1 MNDRLLKITFFVL
14 SFLILATLAL
24 ISRDAGISGDED
36 LHLKQSEMVYNYF
49 ATGGEDKSAINTP
62 ETHLKYYGQS
72 LDNFTTILAHW
83 FHIDDIYGF
92 RHVVC
97 SITGWLTILLTAL
110 FAVYLAGYGAGI
122 FVLLLFIVSPFFIG
136 HSLNNLK
143 DIPFAL
149 AYIASIYFIIKFF
162 STIDKPNWKIAF
174 CLVVSLAFAL
184 SIRAGGLLVFFYLWF
199 FFILFNGIEYFKNKK
214 LDSKY
219 IRSQLFWVIG
229 ISVTAYLS
237 ALILWPYALQ
247 NPIVN
252 PWKSYQVMADFPTTL
267 RQIFEGQSYWSDL
280 LPWYYLP
287 KYISITIPIIVLVGV
302 VLFVLYSNQFFH
314 SKQAL
319 YLSFV
324 LFAIVFP
331 VVFVIIKKSNL
342 YGSWRH
348 FLFIYPCIIL
358 FSAIGFSKLFSYF
371 NNRYYRWVLVLML
384 ILLGIHPLKFMIQN
398 HPYYYLY
405 YNQIVGGLKGAY
417 GNYETDYY
425 YHSMR
430 EGSEWLA
437 NYLETKKTNQAVKV
451 GANFSIRWFFRD
463 QKNVET
469 IYFPYAE
476 RSRHDWDYTIVVNSY
491 IHPDQLKNKTWP
503 PQNTIHVVYVDS
515 VPICAVL
522 ERRTKDDY
530 EGIIKFESGDVSE
543 SIPYLEKGLS
553 ADPQNGY
560 LWYKY
565 AGALYKS
572 DKKIEAENALKS
584 GLEILPANELILQ
597 FMGDI
602 VFEKGDA
609 LMAANYYER
618 AIVANSKFL
627 RPYVKLANIYINS
640 DSKKARSILMM
651 CLRLNSKYKPAIM
664 ALADSYRNSDP
675 EIAKKYDQLA
685 KSIK

>member
-1 MNDRLLKITFFVL
+1 MNDRLLKIIFFVL
-14 SFLILATLAL
+14 SFLILAVLAL
-24 ISRDAGISGDED
+24 VSRDAGISGDEGV
-36 LHLKQSEMVYNYF
+36 HMKQSEMVYSYF
-49 ATGGEDKSAINTP
+49 ATWGEDKSAIHTP
-62 ETHLKYYGQS
+62 KTHLKYYGQS
-72 LDNFTTILAHW
+72 VDNLTTILTHW

-92 RHVVC
+92 RHVIC
-97 SITGWLTILLTAL
+97 SITGWLTISLTAL

-122 FVLLLFIVSPFFIG
+122 FVLLLFSVSPVFIG

-143 DIPFAL
+143 DIPFGL

-162 STIDKPNWKIAF
+162 STIDKPNWKTALL
-174 CLVVSLAFAL
+174 LVVSMAFAV
-184 SIRAGGLLVFFYLWF
+184 SIRAGGLLVLFYLWF
-199 FFILFNGIEYFKNKK
+199 FFILFNGIGYVKNKQF
-214 LDSKY
+214 DGKY
-219 IRSQLFWVIG
+219 IRNQLFWVFG
-229 ISVTAYLS
+229 ISVTAYLLG
-237 ALILWPYALQ
+237 LILWPYALQ
-247 NPIVN
+247 NPIIN
-252 PWKSYQVMADFPTTL
+252 PWKSYQLMANFPTTL

-287 KYISITIPIIVLVGV
+287 KYMAITIPIIVFAGV
-302 VLFVLYSNQFFH
+302 VLFVLFYNQFFH

-319 YLSFV
+319 YFSFI

-358 FSAIGFSKLFSYF
+358 ISAIGFSKLFTYF
-371 NNRYYRWVLVLML
+371 HNKYYRWVLVVTV
-384 ILLGIHPLKFMIQN
+384 ILLLIHPFKFMIQN

-405 YNQIVGGLKGAY
+405 YNQFVGGLKGAY

-437 NYLETKKTNQAVKV
+437 NYLETKKTNHAVKV
-451 GANFSIRWFFRD
+451 GANFSIRWFFRN

-469 IYFPYAE
+469 FYFPYAD
-476 RSRHDWDYTIVVNSY
+476 RSRHDWDYEIVVNSY

-503 PQNTIHVVYVDS
+503 PLNTIHVVYADS

-522 ERRTKDDY
+522 ERSTKADY
-530 EGIIKFESGDVSE
+530 EGITQLESGNIAE
-543 SIPYLEKGLS
+543 SIPSLEEGLI
-553 ADPQNGY
+553 AYPQNEY

-565 AGALYKS
+565 AWALYKN
-572 DKKIEAENALKS
+572 DKKKEAESALKS
-584 GLEILPANELILQ
+584 GLEILPSDELILQ
-597 FMGDI
+597 FLGDI

-627 RPYVKLANIYINS
+627 RPYVKLANLYTNS
-640 DSKKARSILMM
+640 DSKKARSVLMQ
-651 CLRLNSKYKPAIM
+651 CLRRDSKYKPAIM
-664 ALADSYRNSDP
+664 ALADTYRNSNP
-675 EIAKKYDQLA
+675 EIAKRYDHLA
-685 KSIK
+685 ESIK